1 MVDFIAL
8 IFGSN
13 ENTLSQDEVHALVG
27 SYKPEDVTDELL
39 EFGKLLVAANRERT
53 AQLEGK
59 ATAIAGYAGVFLALL
74 LSREPIQSVMV
85 GNWPPGFVRAASV
98 FAGLALVCVFGALA
112 VRRHPWLSDRQWF
125 EDDDDVLENADKV
138 KRCHVLALHSINGH
152 MRASN
157 DRKAD
162 FVIAGQAC
170 LLIAGI
176 CAAVWLVL
184 R

>member
-1 MVDFIAL
+1 MVDFRAL
-8 IFGSN
+8 IFGSAQ
-13 ENTLSQDEVHALVG
+13 NTLSQDEVHALVG
-27 SYKPEDVTDELL
+27 SYEQEQVTDELL

-59 ATAIAGYAGVFLALL
+59 AIVIAGYAGVFLALL
-74 LSREPIQSVMV
+74 LSREPIQSVMG

-98 FAGLALVCVFGALA
+98 FAGLALVSMFGALA
-112 VRRHPWLSDRQWF
+112 VRRHHWLSDRQWF
-125 EDDDDVLENADKV
+125 EDEEDVLASADKV
-138 KRCHVLALHSINGH
+138 KRCHVLALHSINSR

-162 FVIAGQAC
+162 FVTVGQGC
-170 LLIAGI
+170 LLIAGV
-176 CAAVWLVL
+176 CGALWLVF